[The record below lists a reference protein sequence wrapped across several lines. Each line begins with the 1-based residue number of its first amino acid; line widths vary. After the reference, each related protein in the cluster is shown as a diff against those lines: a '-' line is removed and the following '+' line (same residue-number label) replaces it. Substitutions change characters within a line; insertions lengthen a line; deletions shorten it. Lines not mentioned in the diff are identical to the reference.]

1 VINLVR
7 VASGMKDLTASWIAG
22 TKQHASTNKD
32 FDAQAALA
40 ARRPL
45 IFLALFVLF
54 DLAPSAEKLRRQLV
68 AGLLLRQP
76 AFRCRLPT
84 GGWICSSCCADG
96 TQEKAPL
103 RRSLEGCAQG
113 DEAPRH

>member
-22 TKQHASTNKD
+22 TKQHASANKD

-76 AFRCRLPT
+76 ALGAGCLP
-84 GGWICSSCCADG
+84 GDG
-96 TQEKAPL
+96 FVQVVALTAHKKK
-103 RRSLEGCAQG
+103 
-113 DEAPRH
+113 PR